1 MKRNAYIIGVYAAIA
16 AAGFFSIFTLPCRNQ
31 VAPVE
36 AIPEHEV
43 TLDEALE
50 RQAEEA
56 EKRKLYLDSLL
67 ESAELEKMAAMTS
80 QDAENATE
88 TESWYILPLETETAE
103 FEPISRAE
111 TETETEPET
120 TLEIFTPVS
129 SLMASDLQA
138 WVYAYGTQEGVDP
151 YIIMAICERESC
163 CISDIMGDS
172 GRAYGIMQIQI
183 QWVPDKLAN
192 HGYTAADMLK
202 AQPNII
208 IGVEILKDYLNTG
221 NGYEWALEAYNG
233 GVNSVGTEQTRQY
246 AAWVM
251 NRADELRTE
260 NEKG

>member
-1 MKRNAYIIGVYAAIA
+1 MRKHAYILGVYLAVA
-16 AAGFFSIFTLPCRNQ
+16 AAGFFSIFTLPNRNQ

-36 AIPEHEV
+36 TIPEHEV

-67 ESAELEKMAAMTS
+67 ESAELEKMAVMTS

-88 TESWYILPLETETAE
+88 TESWYILPSEIQTAE
-103 FEPISRAE
+103 FEPLTRSEE
-111 TETETEPET
+111 TEMEPET
-120 TLEIFTPVS
+120 ALEIFTPVS
-129 SLMASDLQA
+129 SLMAPDLQA
-138 WVYAYGTQEGVDP
+138 WVFAYCTGEGVDP
-151 YIIMAICERESC
+151 FVVMAICERESC

-183 QWVPDKLAN
+183 QWVPDKLTN
-192 HGYTAADMLK
+192 HGYTADDMLK

-221 NGYEWALEAYNG
+221 NGYEWALMAYNG
-233 GVNSVGTEQTRQY
+233 GVYSVGTESTRNY
-246 AAWVM
+246 AAWVIA
-251 NRADELRTE
+251 RADELRSE
-260 NEKG
+260 NEQ